1 MRATRRG
8 FIGGV
13 WALPALS
20 FGGWAEAGEALERF
34 LALSARLTGFPAA
47 ALNPALAG
55 DLLDA
60 LKAAGEGAS
69 LKDLLEGNADEAGGA
84 QGGLAAQIIAAWYS
98 GIHPASEGPAPRVV
112 REALVWRAME
122 FAQAPGYCSADTN
135 DWSRPPPGAGADPMP

>member
-13 WALPALS
+13 WALPALG
-20 FGGWAEAGEALERF
+20 FGGWAGAGEALERF

-47 ALNPALAG
+47 ALDPALAG

-69 LKDLLEGNADEAGGA
+69 LEDLLEGTANGA
-84 QGGLAAQIIAAWYS
+84 HDGIATQIIAAWYS
-98 GIHPASEGPAPRVV
+98 GIHPTAEGSPGRVV

-122 FAQAPGYCSADTN
+122 FAQAPGYCSAEPD
-135 DWSRPPPGAGADPMP
+135 DWSRPPPRSGAGGMP

>member
-13 WALPALS
+13 WALPALG
-20 FGGWAEAGEALERF
+20 FGGWAGAGEALERF

-47 ALNPALAG
+47 ALDPALAG

-60 LKAAGEGAS
+60 LTAAGEGAG
-69 LKDLLEGNADEAGGA
+69 LEELLGGTASEAEGAR
-84 QGGLAAQIIAAWYS
+84 GGLAAQIIAAWYS
-98 GIHPASEGPAPRVV
+98 GIHPTEGPAPRVV

-122 FAQAPGYCSADTN
+122 FAHAPGYCSAELN
-135 DWSRPPPGAGADPMP
+135 DWSRPPPGAGADATP

>member
-8 FIGGV
+8 FIGGM
-13 WALPALS
+13 WALPALG
-20 FGGWAEAGEALERF
+20 FGGWAGAGEALERF

-69 LKDLLEGNADEAGGA
+69 LEDLLEGTANGA
-84 QGGLAAQIIAAWYS
+84 SDGIAAQIIAAWYS
-98 GIHPASEGPAPRVV
+98 GIHPTAEGTAARVV